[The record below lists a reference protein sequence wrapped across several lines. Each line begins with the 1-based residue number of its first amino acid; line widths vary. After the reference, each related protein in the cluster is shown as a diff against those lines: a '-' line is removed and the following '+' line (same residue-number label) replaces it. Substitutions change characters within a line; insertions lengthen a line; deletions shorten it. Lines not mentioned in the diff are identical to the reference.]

1 MIVLGMFVGHCGRRT
16 FVIAVSLAHVSE
28 FSFVL
33 SSRARRMGI
42 ISREVS
48 VGSEE
53 NIFINGR
60 QIATHVELCVDHE
73 DIFFG
78 EIVTEES
85 FGEYFGLK

>member
-1 MIVLGMFVGHCGRRT
+1 M
-16 FVIAVSLAHVSE
+16 
-28 FSFVL
+28 
-33 SSRARRMGI
+33 
-42 ISREVS
+42 
-48 VGSEE
+48 GSEE